1 MALAE
6 ERLEAT
12 IKKLQDENKALS
24 DQLAFARQKAS
35 LYYITASELD
45 SLKRVVEGSNADIT
59 KREAAVDTADLDST
73 GENRYITSLGVQ
85 TDLESE
91 LLAIRLA
98 SETVKTEN
106 ELLKTFRD
114 NHNRTERLRI
124 RHLDA
129 LAKMASGTQVE
140 ACFMMEEYAWL
151 FEAFISQNRISI
163 NHSIEIKRRDEI
175 ISSLFEKI
183 RMIESCF
190 NQKLMHVENIA
201 ANRQVVINELSSQI
215 REAVRID
222 RETREWVESH
232 LNEDGSA
239 LSWTEMAAM
248 HSELEDLKAELSMA
262 RTNWAATRD
271 ELVRLQFRV
280 GVDGSGNDTSPSRKP
295 EYPAPTLAIIDADS
309 RPHGLISGIRN
320 LRNISSQNS

>member
-1 MALAE
+1 MAE

-12 IKKLQDENKALS
+12 IEKLQDENKALA

-45 SLKRVVEGSNADIT
+45 SLKRVVEGVNAEVT
-59 KREAAVDTADLDST
+59 KREAAVDTTDLDST
-73 GENRYITSLGVQ
+73 GDNRFIASTGVQ

-91 LLAIRLA
+91 LLASRLEA
-98 SETVKTEN
+98 ETVKTEN
-106 ELLKTFRD
+106 ELLKTFSD
-114 NHNRTERLRI
+114 KANRTERLRI

-140 ACFMMEEYAWL
+140 ASFMLEEYAWL
-151 FEAFISQNRISI
+151 FEEFLGQNRMSI
-163 NHSIEIKRRDEI
+163 NHSVEIKRRDEM

-183 RMIESCF
+183 RMIESSF
-190 NQKLMHVENIA
+190 TQKLMQVENIA

-215 REAVRID
+215 REAVRVD
-222 RETREWVESH
+222 RETREWVDSH

-248 HSELEDLKAELSMA
+248 HSELEDLRAELSMA

-280 GVDGSGNDTSPSRKP
+280 GVDGRGNDSSPSRQP

-309 RPHGLISGIRN
+309 RPQGLISGIRN
-320 LRNISSQNS
+320 IRNISSQNS